1 MKDPGE
7 LYVSLETQLRRFRRK
22 LLLSDLADVLVGGL
36 LAALVLGWC
45 WVALEAALYLA
56 PGMRAAA
63 GVGAAL
69 LSAAAVGVLLAKRI
83 PGHLALG
90 EVALLIEEHCPQLRQ
105 RLITSLQLGKDDY
118 SEVRFSRALFLA
130 TLERAVD
137 ELRALDLTP
146 LLRRREIANGAVR
159 AVGVA
164 LVAIGSVAVF
174 DDTLSAAAVRCSHP
188 LTAFEKTPSTLISVA
203 ANEGTVIAGENF
215 AIQIRFAG
223 DLPHAAT
230 ILSREETAS
239 EYTRQRLLVGG
250 VDSLN
255 FTFESVKRAFSFIV
269 EANDGTSAI
278 HEVEVIDPPF
288 IEKIRLRY
296 QYPEYSGL
304 PAAVQEETGDI
315 RCLRGTRVAAEIFAS
330 KPLAAAQLVLNDS
343 IRLEGAVTDA
353 GASTAFV
360 VESAGSYVVALRD
373 RFGVPNKNPIRYSIL
388 AVDDAFPQISIAE
401 PGVDMDL
408 PDDMKVTLGVE
419 AVDDYGVTKL
429 TLVHRV
435 NEGPPTR
442 SPMTFVP
449 DSNVRVQWEWDLSTW
464 DLLPE
469 DQVRY
474 HVEAFDNDVVAGPKK
489 SSSAEFSLR
498 FPSIQELFD
507 EVRDAQEETLDHLET
522 LAEESFETGEYL
534 EELRRELLKKETL
547 SWEQER
553 ELESTLEEET
563 ERAQAIEEIAR
574 DIDEAMTAMKESGL
588 ATVELLEK
596 MAELRKL
603 MESVMSPQMQEA
615 LSALQDAA
623 KSQDPQRLAEA
634 LRKFAEDHKLFEER
648 LDRSISLLER
658 VQVEQRLQAAVKRAQ
673 NLEKRQAQINAGM
686 DLDLGDPRL
695 PQHETALQ
703 RDADGLQKELS
714 ELGQLM
720 NEYSEKTAE
729 NLERQSALMEEEN
742 ISGRMKEVTQ
752 LLEAPANT
760 KARQKGSDLEEDL
773 GKLAHSMQHLQGEYA
788 DEQKGQLTQ
797 AMRTAIHEL
806 LRLSERQ
813 ESVAGETRK
822 ARDDDS
828 VEMAENQFAVAQGT
842 ALVVEKL
849 GAISRRTMSLGYG
862 LSTSLGYAMHHM
874 GQATDLLGRRQLR
887 GTDEQQVAAMGYL
900 NESILLLRKS
910 MDNLADARMPSA
922 FDEAMQQMAGMAEQ
936 QSDIN
941 QATQEAFGQQGKEA
955 GDRGRASASHRR
967 RMEQLAAEQRSLY
980 EALKAL
986 ERSLRGHRG
995 AEERTRAMERE
1006 METVLQDLQG
1016 TRLPKRTLDLQNN
1029 ILQRMLDASRSIHN
1043 RGYEKQRKSE
1053 SGSDFEYSG
1062 PPWLPADKGESQDL
1076 LREALR
1082 NALAGPYPEEYRR
1095 LIRTYYERV
1104 YQDAIAT
1111 PGSNQ

>member
-1 MKDPGE
+1 MSDPGE
-7 LYVSLETQLRRFRRK
+7 LYASLETHLKRFQRK
-22 LLLSDLADVLVGGL
+22 LLLSDLAYVSFAGL

-69 LSAAAVGVLLAKRI
+69 LSAAALVVLLGKRI
-83 PGHLALG
+83 PVHLG
-90 EVALLIEEHCPQLRQ
+90 VENVALLIEEHCPQLRQ
-105 RLITSLQLGKDDY
+105 RLITSLELGKDDH

-130 TLERAVD
+130 TLRRTVGD
-137 ELRALDLTP
+137 LRVLDLSP
-146 LLRRREIANGAVR
+146 LLRRRDIANGALG
-159 AVGVA
+159 AGGIA
-164 LVAIGSVAVF
+164 LVAIGSFAIF
-174 DDTLSAAAVRCSHP
+174 DETLGAAAIRCAHP
-188 LTAFEKTPSTLISVA
+188 LTQFERTPRTHISVE
-203 ANEGTVIAGENF
+203 ANEGAVVAGENF

-255 FTFESVKRAFSFIV
+255 FSFESVKRSFSFMV

-278 HEVEVIDPPF
+278 HEVEVIDPPVT
-288 IEKIRLRY
+288 EKIRLRY

-304 PAAVQEETGDI
+304 PAAVEEETGDV
-315 RCLRGTRVAAEIFAS
+315 RCLRGTRVAVDIFAS
-330 KPLAAAQLVLNDS
+330 KPLAAASLVLNDS
-343 IRLEGAVTDA
+343 IRLQAAVTDA
-353 GASTAFV
+353 RASTAFI

-373 RFGVPNKNPIRYSIL
+373 RFGVANRNPIRYSIL
-388 AVDDAFPQISIAE
+388 AVDDAFPRISITE

-408 PDDMKVTLGVE
+408 PDDMRVTLGIE
-419 AVDDYGVTKL
+419 AVDDYGITKL
-429 TLVHRV
+429 TLVHRI
-435 NEGPPTR
+435 NERPSTR

-449 DSNVRVQWEWDLSTW
+449 DSDVRVQWEWDLSTW

-469 DQVRY
+469 DKVRY
-474 HVEAFDNDVVAGPKK
+474 HVDVFDNDAVAGPKK
-489 SSSAEFSLR
+489 SSSSEFSLR

-507 EVRDAQEETLDHLET
+507 EVRDAQEETLDRLET
-522 LAEESFETGEYL
+522 LAEESSETGEYL
-534 EELRRELLKKETL
+534 EELRRELLKKEEI

-553 ELESTLEEET
+553 ALESTLAEET
-563 ERAQAIEEIAR
+563 ERAQAIEEMAR
-574 DIDEAMTAMKESGL
+574 DIDEAITAMKESGL
-588 ATVELLEK
+588 GTEELLKK
-596 MAELRKL
+596 MAELRRL
-603 MESVMSPQMQEA
+603 MESVISPQMQEA

-623 KSQDPQRLAEA
+623 KSQDLPQLAEA

-673 NLEKRQAQINAGM
+673 DLEKRQAQINAGM

-703 RDADGLQKELS
+703 RDADGLQNELS

-720 NEYSEKTAE
+720 DEYSEKTAE
-729 NLERQSALMEEEN
+729 NLERQSALMEQEN
-742 ISGRMKEVTQ
+742 LSGRMKEVTQ

-760 KARQKGSDLEEDL
+760 KARQKGSDLEQDL
-773 GKLAHSMQHLQGEYA
+773 GKLAHSMQHIQGEYSE
-788 DEQKGQLTQ
+788 EQKGQLTQ
-797 AMRTAIHEL
+797 AMLTAIHEL
-806 LRLSERQ
+806 LRLSEQQ
-813 ESVAGETRK
+813 EIIAGETRM

-828 VEMAENQFAVAQGT
+828 VEIAENQFALAQGT

-849 GAISRRTMSLGYG
+849 GAVSRRTMSLGYG

-874 GQATDLLGRRQLR
+874 GQATDLLGRRHLR
-887 GTDEQQVAAMGYL
+887 GTDEQQITAMGYL

-910 MDNLADARMPSA
+910 MENLADARMPSA
-922 FDEAMQQMAGMAEQ
+922 FEEAMQKMAGMAEQ

-955 GDRGRASASHRR
+955 GDRGRANASHRR
-967 RMEQLAAEQRSLY
+967 RMDRLAAEQRSIY

-1016 TRLPKRTLDLQNN
+1016 PRLPERTLDLQNN

-1053 SGSDFEYSG
+1053 SGGDFEYSG
-1062 PPWLPADKGESQDL
+1062 PPSLPSDKGESQDL

-1095 LIRTYYERV
+1095 LIRNYYERV
-1104 YQDAIAT
+1104 YQDAVST
-1111 PGSNQ
+1111 PGSD

>member
-1 MKDPGE
+1 MRDPGE
-7 LYVSLETQLRRFRRK
+7 LYVSLETHLNRFRRK
-22 LLLSDLADVLVGGL
+22 LLLSDLACVFFGGL

-45 WVALEAALYLA
+45 WVALEAVLYLA

-63 GVGAAL
+63 GVVAAL
-69 LSAAAVGVLLAKRI
+69 LSAATVAALLAKRI
-83 PGHLALG
+83 PAHLAV
-90 EVALLIEEHCPQLRQ
+90 EKVALLIEAHCPQLRQ
-105 RLITSLQLGKDDY
+105 RLITSLELGKDEH
-118 SEVRFSRALFLA
+118 SQVRFSRALFLA
-130 TLERAVD
+130 TLQRAVD
-137 ELRALDLTP
+137 ELRTLDLAP
-146 LLRRREIANGAVR
+146 LLQRRDIANAALR
-159 AVGVA
+159 AGTIA
-164 LVAIGSVAVF
+164 LMTAGSVAVF
-174 DDTLSAAAVRCSHP
+174 DETLGAAAVRCAHP
-188 LTAFEKTPSTLISVA
+188 LTAFEKTPGTFITLAADQSV
-203 ANEGTVIAGENF
+203 VVAGENL

-230 ILSREETAS
+230 ILSREDTAS
-239 EYTRQRLLVGG
+239 EYARQRLLVGG
-250 VDSLN
+250 ADSLN
-255 FTFESVKRAFSFIV
+255 FTFESVKRSFSFMV
-269 EANDGTSAI
+269 EANDGKSAI
-278 HEVEVIDPPF
+278 HQVEVIDPPF
-288 IEKIRLRY
+288 TEKIRLRY
-296 QYPEYSGL
+296 HYPEYSGL
-304 PAAVQEETGDI
+304 SAAFEEETGDV
-315 RCLRGTRVAAEIFAS
+315 RCLRGTRVAIEIFAS
-330 KPLAAAQLVLNDS
+330 KPLAAATLVLSDS
-343 IRLEGAVTDA
+343 IRLEAAVTDDR
-353 GASTAFV
+353 ASTAFI
-360 VESAGSYVVALRD
+360 VETTGSYVVALRD
-373 RFGVPNKNPIRYSIL
+373 RFGIVNRNPIRYAIL
-388 AVDDAFPQISIAE
+388 AVDDAFPQISVTE

-408 PDDMKVTLGVE
+408 PDDMRVTLGME
-419 AVDDYGVTKL
+419 AVDDYGITKL

-442 SPMTFVP
+442 SPMTFTP
-449 DSNVRVQWEWDLSTW
+449 DSDVRVEWEWDLSTL

-474 HVEAFDNDVVAGPKK
+474 HVDAFDNDAVAGPKK

-507 EVRDAQEETLDHLET
+507 EVRDAQEETLDRLET
-522 LAEESFETGEYL
+522 LAEESSETGEYL
-534 EELRRELLKKETL
+534 AELRRELVKKETL

-563 ERAQAIEEIAR
+563 ERAQAIEEMAR

-588 ATVELLEK
+588 ATEELLAK

-623 KSQDPQRLAEA
+623 KSSDPQRLAEA

-673 NLEKRQAQINAGM
+673 DLEKRQAQINAGM

-695 PQHETALQ
+695 PQHENALQ
-703 RDADGLQKELS
+703 RDADGLQNELS

-720 NEYSEKTAE
+720 DEYSEKTAE
-729 NLERQSALMEEEN
+729 NLERQSALMEQEN
-742 ISGRMKEVTQ
+742 LSGRMKVVAQ
-752 LLEAPANT
+752 LVEAPANT

-773 GKLAHSMQHLQGEYA
+773 GKLAHSMKHLQGEYS

-813 ESVAGETRK
+813 ESVAGETRM

-828 VEMAENQFAVAQGT
+828 VEIAENQFAVAQGT

-849 GAISRRTMSLGYG
+849 GAVARRTMSLGYG
-862 LSTSLGYAMHHM
+862 LSTSLGYALHHM

-887 GTDEQQVAAMGYL
+887 GTDEQQVTAMGYL

-910 MDNLADARMPSA
+910 MENLADARMPSA
-922 FDEAMQQMAGMAEQ
+922 FEEAMQQMAGMAER

-955 GDRGRASASHRR
+955 GDRGRANASHRR
-967 RMEQLAAEQRSLY
+967 RMERLAAEQRTLY

-995 AEERTRAMERE
+995 AEERTRGMERE
-1006 METVLQDLQG
+1006 MERVLEDLQG
-1016 TRLPKRTLDLQNN
+1016 PRLPKRTLDLQNN
-1029 ILQRMLDASRSIHN
+1029 ILQRMLDASRSIHS

-1053 SGSDFEYSG
+1053 IGSDFEYSG

-1095 LIRTYYERV
+1095 LIRSYYERV
-1104 YQDAIAT
+1104 YQDAVAT
-1111 PGSNQ
+1111 PGSDQ

>member
-1 MKDPGE
+1 MTDTGE
-7 LYVSLETQLRRFRRK
+7 LYASLETHLKRFQRK
-22 LLLSDLADVLVGGL
+22 LLLSDLAYVFLAGL

-69 LSAAAVGVLLAKRI
+69 LSAAALAVLLGKRI
-83 PGHLALG
+83 PVHLG
-90 EVALLIEEHCPQLRQ
+90 VENVALLIEEHCPQLRQ
-105 RLITSLQLGKDDY
+105 RLITSLELGKDHH

-130 TLERAVD
+130 TLRRTVD
-137 ELRALDLTP
+137 DLRVLDLSP
-146 LLRRREIANGAVR
+146 LLRRRDIANR
-159 AVGVA
+159 ALRAGGIA
-164 LVAIGSVAVF
+164 LAAFGSFAIF
-174 DDTLSAAAVRCSHP
+174 DETLGAAAIRCAHP
-188 LTAFEKTPSTLISVA
+188 LTQFERTPRTHISVE
-203 ANEGTVIAGENF
+203 ANEGMVVAGENL

-230 ILSREETAS
+230 VLSREETAS

-250 VDSLN
+250 IDSLN
-255 FTFESVKRAFSFIV
+255 FTFESVKRSFSFMV

-278 HEVEVIDPPF
+278 HEVEVIDPPVT
-288 IEKIRLRY
+288 EKIRLRY
-296 QYPEYSGL
+296 QFPEYSGL
-304 PAAVQEETGDI
+304 PAAVEEETGDV
-315 RCLRGTRVAAEIFAS
+315 RCLRGTRVAVDIFAS
-330 KPLAAAQLVLNDS
+330 KPLAAASLVLNDS
-343 IRLEGAVTDA
+343 IRLQAAVTDA
-353 GASTAFV
+353 RASTAFV

-373 RFGVPNKNPIRYSIL
+373 RFGVANRNPIRYSIL
-388 AVDDAFPQISIAE
+388 AVDDAFPQISITE

-408 PDDMKVTLGVE
+408 PDDMRVTLGME
-419 AVDDYGVTKL
+419 AVDDYGITKL
-429 TLVHRV
+429 TLVHRI
-435 NEGPPTR
+435 NEGPSTQA
-442 SPMTFVP
+442 PMTFVP
-449 DSNVRVQWEWDLSTW
+449 GSDVRVQWEWDLSTW

-474 HVEAFDNDVVAGPKK
+474 HVDVFDNDAVAGPKK
-489 SSSAEFSLR
+489 SSSSEFSLR

-507 EVRDAQEETLDHLET
+507 EVRDAQEETLDRLET
-522 LAEESFETGEYL
+522 LAEASSETGEYL
-534 EELRRELLKKETL
+534 EELRRELLKKETM

-553 ELESTLEEET
+553 ALESTLAEET
-563 ERAQAIEEIAR
+563 ERALAIEEMAR
-574 DIDEAMTAMKESGL
+574 DIDEAISAMKESGL
-588 ATVELLEK
+588 ATEELLEK
-596 MAELRKL
+596 MTELRRL
-603 MESVMSPQMQEA
+603 MESVISPQMQEA

-623 KSQDPQRLAEA
+623 KSQDLQQLAEA
-634 LRKFAEDHKLFEER
+634 LRKFAEDHKVFEER

-658 VQVEQRLQAAVKRAQ
+658 VQAEQRLHAAVKRAQ
-673 NLEKRQAQINAGM
+673 DLEKRQARINAGM

-703 RDADGLQKELS
+703 RDAEGLQNELS

-720 NEYSEKTAE
+720 DEYSEKTAQ
-729 NLERQSALMEEEN
+729 NLERQSALMEQEDL
-742 ISGRMKEVTQ
+742 SGRMEEVTQ
-752 LLEAPANT
+752 LLEASANT
-760 KARQKGSDLEEDL
+760 KARQKGSDLEQDL
-773 GKLAHSMQHLQGEYA
+773 GKLAHSMQHIQGEYSE
-788 DEQKGQLTQ
+788 EQKGQLTQ

-806 LRLSERQ
+806 LRLSEQQ
-813 ESVAGETRK
+813 EIIAGETRM

-828 VEMAENQFAVAQGT
+828 VEIAENQFAVAQGT

-849 GAISRRTMSLGYG
+849 GAVSRRTMSLGYG

-887 GTDEQQVAAMGYL
+887 GTDEQQKTAMGYL
-900 NESILLLRKS
+900 NESILLLRES
-910 MDNLADARMPSA
+910 MENLADARMPSA
-922 FDEAMQQMAGMAEQ
+922 FEEAMQKMAGMAEQ

-941 QATQEAFGQQGKEA
+941 QATQEAFGQQGKEV
-955 GDRGRASASHRR
+955 GDRGRANASHRR
-967 RMEQLAAEQRSLY
+967 RMGKLAAEQRSIY

-1016 TRLPKRTLDLQNN
+1016 PRLPERTLNLQNN

-1053 SGSDFEYSG
+1053 SGGDFEYSG
-1062 PPWLPADKGESQDL
+1062 PPSLPSDKGESQDL

-1095 LIRTYYERV
+1095 LIRNYYERV
-1104 YQDAIAT
+1104 YQDAVAT
-1111 PGSNQ
+1111 PGSD